1 MTHKRK
7 VVITNITEK
16 ESAFGM
22 ITSNPRK
29 DEVVYFTNRLVK
41 KYKMELGMKVSCVMI
56 PNYEDR
62 RKECPW
68 RAIEVDCLRNL
79 LTKVDLKQGVVWKHL
94 TPEVADWLVDEAIK
108 MRQPDIGVVAA
119 SIITDVYYD
128 ENEETIQ

>member
-41 KYKMELGMKVSCVMI
+41 KYKIELGMKVSCVMI

-108 MRQPDIGVVAA
+108 LKQPDLGVVAA